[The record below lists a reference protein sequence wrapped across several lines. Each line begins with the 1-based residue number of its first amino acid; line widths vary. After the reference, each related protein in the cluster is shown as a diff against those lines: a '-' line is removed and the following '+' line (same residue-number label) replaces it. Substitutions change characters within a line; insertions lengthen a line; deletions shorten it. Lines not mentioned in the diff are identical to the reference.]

1 MNNRMLLAAL
11 ILVGAAGLAFR
22 ALPAAASGSE
32 HGAASGHGAAAE
44 HGEHA
49 KKAHGGGGVVDHWS
63 YFSSIIPESAVN
75 NFKQM
80 LGLSWFGQEPVTR
93 VMHVPMSAFAA
104 ILALLL
110 GVAAGRRFR
119 NVDEAIRPA
128 EKPSMTGFVEVL
140 LEGVYGIATQVMSEK
155 YAKKAFPL
163 LATLT
168 LYILICNLFGCIPG
182 LFPPTD
188 NLNTTL
194 SMAIVVFFATHYLGV
209 QAHGPGYFKHFLG
222 PIIHPLALPLML
234 LMAVIE
240 TIGHLARPVSLSIR
254 LMGNMTADHKVLA
267 IFIGFGIL
275 VAPLPIQVLGLIVAL
290 VQTMVFLLLSAV
302 YIGLAVDVEEH

>member
-11 ILVGAAGLAFR
+11 VLAGAAALAMN
-22 ALPAAASGSE
+22 ALPAAAAGSE
-32 HGAASGHGAAAE
+32 HGAAAE

-49 KKAHGGGGVVDHWS
+49 KGGHGGGEGDHWS
-63 YFSSIIPESAVN
+63 YFSSIIPESAVH
-75 NFKQM
+75 NFQHM
-80 LGLSWFGQEPVTR
+80 LGLSWFGKEPVVK
-93 VMHVPMSAFAA
+93 VMHVPMSLFAA
-104 ILALLL
+104 LLALLL
-110 GVAAGRRFR
+110 ALGAGRRFR

-140 LEGVYGIATQVMSEK
+140 LEGVYGVANQVMSDK
-155 YAKKAFPL
+155 WAKKAFPL

-168 LYILICNLFGCIPG
+168 IFILICNLFGCIPG

-188 NLNTTL
+188 NLNVTL

-222 PIIHPLALPLML
+222 PIIHPFALPLML
-234 LMAVIE
+234 LMAIIE

-267 IFIGFGIL
+267 IFISFLIWL
-275 VAPLPIQVLGLIVAL
+275 APLPIQVLGLIVAL